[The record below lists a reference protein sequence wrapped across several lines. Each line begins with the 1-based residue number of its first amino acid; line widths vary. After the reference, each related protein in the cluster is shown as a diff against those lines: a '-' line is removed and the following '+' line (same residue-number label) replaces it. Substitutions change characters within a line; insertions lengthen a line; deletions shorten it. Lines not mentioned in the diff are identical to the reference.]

1 MQIKRST
8 KIALTALALFLISS
22 SFNYIEYK
30 KKEETTNKH
39 SYTNTNSKKSK
50 SMNTLL
56 KKEDTGIKK
65 TYKPVIEN
73 LLMI

>member
-22 SFNYIEYK
+22 SFNYIEYEK
-30 KKEETTNKH
+30 KGETTNKH

-50 SMNTLL
+50 SINTLR

>member
-39 SYTNTNSKKSK
+39 SYTNSKKSK

>member
-1 MQIKRST
+1 MQIKMST

-22 SFNYIEYK
+22 SFNYIKYEK
-30 KKEETTNKH
+30 KGETTNKH
-39 SYTNTNSKKSK
+39 SYTNTKSK

-65 TYKPVIEN
+65 TYKPIIEN